1 MVTSKDK
8 LLATPLAML
17 KAPLRVVLS
26 RLMMSI
32 LNEVG
37 SPPVLV
43 QLIGFEVLK
52 TQNSEEEGAVIE
64 IVAKA

>member
-1 MVTSKDK
+1 MTSKDK

-43 QLIGFEVLK
+43 LQPEKDSVQI
-52 TQNSEEEGAVIE
+52 
-64 IVAKA
+64 